1 MMGHQCHVCQDTTTN
16 KDGICDLCRA
26 DQVEFIAKELEAMLQ
41 YDERRYKTVRTEGN
55 RVIVEVY

>member
-1 MMGHQCHVCQDTTTN
+1 MSQQCRVCQDKTTN

-26 DQVEFIAKELEAMLQ
+26 DQVEFIASEIEAMLQ
-41 YDERRYKTVRTEGN
+41 YDERRYKSIKTEGD